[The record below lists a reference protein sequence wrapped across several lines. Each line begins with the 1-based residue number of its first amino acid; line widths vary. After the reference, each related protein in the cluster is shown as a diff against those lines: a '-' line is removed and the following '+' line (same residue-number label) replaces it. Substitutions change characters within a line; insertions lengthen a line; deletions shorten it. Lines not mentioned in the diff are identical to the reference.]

1 MESRNAFTDPYI
13 DGATGL
19 LVNKLGITDANELR
33 LAEADYSS
41 LGLITLLRSGKR
53 LKYEP
58 DDLCMIHRELFGMVY
73 PWAGQY
79 RTIEIRKSKDSD
91 SQIFMP
97 SVNIENALGITLHNL
112 DEDDRLVG
120 LDDDDFVSELSRY
133 FNDLNYIHPF
143 REGNGRTQRVFWSM
157 VAAEGGRRIDWPS
170 ISGCELDRASELA
183 RTQDDTS
190 LLEKLFTSSVS
201 YANPMVD
208 TGSQLISDLATGMR
222 HRSYDD
228 HERYGDGSYY
238 SL

>member
-120 LDDDDFVSELSRY
+120 LGDDDFVSELSRY

-190 LLEKLFTSSVS
+190 LLEKLFASSVS

-208 TGSQLISDLATGMR
+208 TGPQLISDLATGMR

>member
-1 MESRNAFTDPYI
+1 MKSRSAFTDPYI
-13 DGATGL
+13 DDATGL

-41 LGLITLLRSGKR
+41 LGLVTLLRSGKR

-58 DDLCMIHRELFGMVY
+58 NDLRMIHHELFGMVY

-79 RTIEIRKSKDSD
+79 RTIEIRKSKNFNSP
-91 SQIFMP
+91 IFMP
-97 SVNIENALGITLHNL
+97 SANIENALGITLRNL
-112 DEDDRLVG
+112 DEDDRLIG
-120 LDDDDFVSELSRY
+120 LDDDDFVFELSRY

-170 ISGCELDRASELA
+170 ITGDELDRASELA
-183 RTQDDTS
+183 RTQDDLTQ
-190 LLEKLFTSSVS
+190 LERLFSSSVS
-201 YANPMVD
+201 YANPMVG
-208 TGSQLISDLATGMR
+208 TESQLISDLATGMR